1 MAHAFD
7 IFLWVMTGM
16 AFVVFIA
23 LFFVKAGYGMF
34 VNGKW
39 GPSVDNR
46 LGWVLM
52 ESPVFIAMCIL
63 WWHSRTPVGC
73 RPVLFFPSFPIALL
87 PAFVHIPAFD
97 TRKRAYAGRDNTD
110 GGGIQ
115 RTQCAD
121 AGRMDILRQPRRQIS
136 GIVVLHSAIHSRGV
150 DVRIGNGREHT
161 FRFGDTRA

>member
-63 WWHSRTPVGC
+63 WWYSTYSMR
-73 RPVLFFPSFPIALL
+73 
-87 PAFVHIPAFD
+87 
-97 TRKRAYAGRDNTD
+97 
-110 GGGIQ
+110 
-115 RTQCAD
+115 
-121 AGRMDILRQPRRQIS
+121 
-136 GIVVLHSAIHSRGV
+136 
-150 DVRIGNGREHT
+150 
-161 FRFGDTRA
+161 

>member
-1 MAHAFD
+1 MGPFGGQPAGLGADGIPGLHSH
-7 IFLWVMTGM
+7 VYTM
-16 AFVVFIA
+16 VA
-23 LFFVKAGYGMF
+23 L
-34 VNGKW
+34 
-39 GPSVDNR
+39 
-46 LGWVLM
+46 
-52 ESPVFIAMCIL
+52 
-63 WWHSRTPVGC
+63 RTPVGC
-73 RPVLFFPSFPIALL
+73 RSVLFFPSFPIALL

-150 DVRIGNGREHT
+150 DVRIGNGCEHT
-161 FRFGDTRA
+161 FRFGDTRT